1 MSPHFIKS
9 CDKPAAYWRP
19 YPFVRLV
26 PASLPGL
33 SRVGWLHRRAP
44 TCFEG
49 LEVTVTAAK
58 DRTIA
63 HTPASLRGKAEE
75 FLRLAAAAHDPVAW
89 HELQLLA
96 ASYLQ
101 RARELEGST
110 AAGAG
115 TDLGER
121 AG

>member
-1 MSPHFIKS
+1 
-9 CDKPAAYWRP
+9 
-19 YPFVRLV
+19 
-26 PASLPGL
+26 
-33 SRVGWLHRRAP
+33 
-44 TCFEG
+44 
-49 LEVTVTAAK
+49 LEVTVTFAK

-101 RARELEGST
+101 RARELEASI
-110 AAGAG
+110 APGADNG
-115 TDLGER
+115 LGER